1 MAKSSWMPARS
12 HEQFLRIF
20 LLPRILLEMFPSNK
34 FDSQNRMTKVSPRFL
49 TNAPKSP
56 ISYDSLF
63 TSQTSWLYGFQ
74 DTEGCKALPPI
85 LSSWRLRHAIEPN
98 GFAAQFPHAAGL
110 CNRELLDA
118 VEEAATK
125 PGRRTLPS
133 ASAPVAAAPAPPPPP
148 PPPAE
153 TATATSPKAAAP
165 VGTSASARPASPTK
179 AGWKWRV
186 TVNLYGMSILWV
198 HDLN

>member
-1 MAKSSWMPARS
+1 MPARS
-12 HEQFLRIF
+12 QEQVLRIF
-20 LLPRILLEMFPSNK
+20 LLPPILLDFLQATKIDNP
-34 FDSQNRMTKVSPRFL
+34 NRMPKVSPRFL
-49 TNAPKSP
+49 TNAPKSQ

-148 PPPAE
+148 APPAE
-153 TATATSPKAAAP
+153 TAAANAPKAAAL
-165 VGTSASARPASPTK
+165 VETSASARPASPTK
-179 AGWKWRV
+179 AGWKGSVWSEHLV
-186 TVNLYGMSILWV
+186 GP
-198 HDLN
+198 

>member
-1 MAKSSWMPARS
+1 MIAQIGSP
-12 HEQFLRIF
+12 
-20 LLPRILLEMFPSNK
+20 
-34 FDSQNRMTKVSPRFL
+34 KVSPRIL

-148 PPPAE
+148 APPAE
-153 TATATSPKAAAP
+153 TAAANAPKAAAP
-165 VGTSASARPASPTK
+165 RPASPTK

-186 TVNLYGMSILWV
+186 TVNLY